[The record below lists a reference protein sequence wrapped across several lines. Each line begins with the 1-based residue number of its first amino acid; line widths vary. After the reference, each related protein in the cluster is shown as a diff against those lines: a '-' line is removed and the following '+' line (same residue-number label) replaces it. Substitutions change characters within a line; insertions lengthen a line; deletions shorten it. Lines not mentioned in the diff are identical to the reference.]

1 MSLKLYTFNKIQNA
15 EFDSYVFLFRGIGC
29 LNGGAQIRP
38 EAGVTARELTSQL
51 DQLYQQ
57 LPQSNVENADVKFV
71 YQKFL
76 DGAHSDKTKSL
87 LHTAYHAVEKMNTAL
102 NIKW

>member
-1 MSLKLYTFNKIQNA
+1 MFTFPK
-15 EFDSYVFLFRGIGC
+15 GC
-29 LNGGAQIRP
+29 LNGGAQVRP

-57 LPQSNVENADVKFV
+57 LPKSTVDNGDTKQV

-76 DGAHSDKTKSL
+76 DGAHSDKAKAL